1 MSTVATSLKIYN
13 KPEDVAEKVWH
24 FCLEATS
31 LDPIVFSDP
40 LSVGSSISEIYVY
53 RDEIETAAKQ
63 LAVESKRI
71 NDYVARAIKEF
82 KVEVDAA
89 GPLVTNAFVQYIR
102 DRAKERI
109 KDIHAAPLLHTQTII
124 STYPRMSRTPKDYFS
139 LGTRGTFGLEATQQ
153 ERDQLEK
160 ETSGFNPTWEIP
172 PAPPPEET
180 SLEQLAEQLPFS
192 PGLLF
197 ETAYTCVGCQ
207 RKIKI
212 ITSLDLACT
221 AKDATFTLIGG
232 RLGPAVRPAW
242 NVNEPISHTVAGNI
256 LIEPRRD
263 LLQASPSRT
272 PTTMLTKKKSALSV
286 ASGRFL
292 GRSPKAEPSPLRSDP
307 LSPSDP
313 TEIKAHNMPG
323 PV

>member
-24 FCLEATS
+24 SCLEVTS

-40 LSVGSSISEIYVY
+40 LSVSSSISEIYIY
-53 RDEIETAAKQ
+53 HDEIKTAAKQ
-63 LAVESKRI
+63 LAVESKHI
-71 NDYVARAIKEF
+71 NDYVAQAIQEF

-89 GPLVTNAFVQYIR
+89 RPLVMNAFVQYIR

-124 STYPRMSRTPKDYFS
+124 STYPRMSCMPKDYFS

-153 ERDQLEK
+153 ECDQLEK
-160 ETSGFNPTWEIP
+160 ETSRFNLTWEIL
-172 PAPPPEET
+172 PAPPPKET

-192 PGLLF
+192 PGLLLL
-197 ETAYTCVGCQ
+197 TTYTCVGCQ

-221 AKDATFTLIGG
+221 TKDTTFTLIGS

-242 NVNEPISHTVAGNI
+242 NVNELISHTMAGNI

-263 LLQASPSRT
+263 
-272 PTTMLTKKKSALSV
+272 
-286 ASGRFL
+286 
-292 GRSPKAEPSPLRSDP
+292 
-307 LSPSDP
+307 
-313 TEIKAHNMPG
+313 
-323 PV
+323 